1 MACYVYI
8 IPYKESLRRDIIMF
22 SKRYRHG
29 LMIIAIVGVALNLRP
44 AIAAIGPLLDMIV
57 AATGLSHTHS
67 SLLTSLPVF
76 VMGVSALFG
85 QQVTGRLSERNGVA
99 LGLALI
105 TLACS
110 ARAQATS
117 SLVLLFTA
125 VLAGIGIALA
135 QTLLPAFIKRHFAAN
150 AGSVFALYTTGIMA
164 GAAIAASSVAPLA
177 GYGRWPLALSV
188 WAVPALLA
196 LMLWVKATQG
206 KATQGKTVST
216 QTAPSSCLPKR
227 NFWRNQ
233 RAWELMLF
241 FGIGTGAYTLVL
253 AWLPPFYTSLGWQ
266 PSAAGYLLGGLTLAE
281 VIAGLAVSACISKF
295 NDRRLPLL
303 VVLLMLIAGL
313 VCLIFSPLSMALPAS
328 LLLGTGIGALFPL
341 SLILTLDHIED
352 PAQAGQLTAFVQ
364 GGGYMIASGMPLL
377 AGVLRDEFAELTHA
391 WIAMLIGAVL
401 LLILCFKFSP
411 ASYRQ
416 IAR

>member
-1 MACYVYI
+1 LYKADYVYMI
-8 IPYKESLRRDIIMF
+8 LHKESLCRDIIMF
-22 SKRYRHG
+22 SKRYTHV

-57 AATGLSHTHS
+57 AVTGLSHTHS

-105 TLACS
+105 TLACA

-117 SLVLLFTA
+117 SFGLLFTA

-188 WAVPALLA
+188 WALPALLA

-206 KATQGKTVST
+206 KTASI

-266 PSAAGYLLGGLTLAE
+266 PSEAGYLLGGLTLAE
-281 VIAGLAVSACISKF
+281 VIAGLAVSAWIGKF
-295 NDRRLPLL
+295 NDRRLPLFAVL
-303 VVLLMLIAGL
+303 ILLMAGL
-313 VCLIFSPLSMALPAS
+313 ICLIVAPLSLALPAS
-328 LLLGTGIGALFPL
+328 LLLGIGIGALFPL

-352 PAQAGQLTAFVQ
+352 PAQAGLLTAFVQ

-377 AGVLRDEFAELTHA
+377 AGMLRDRFSDLTHA
-391 WIAMLIGAVL
+391 WIAMLLGAVL
-401 LLILCFKFSP
+401 LLALCFRFSP

-416 IAR
+416 IDR